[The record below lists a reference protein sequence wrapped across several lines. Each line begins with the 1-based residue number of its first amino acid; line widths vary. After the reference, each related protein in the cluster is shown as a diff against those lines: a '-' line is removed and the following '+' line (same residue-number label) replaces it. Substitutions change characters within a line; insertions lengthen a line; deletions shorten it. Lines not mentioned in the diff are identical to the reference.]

1 MNVYFTG
8 CWHVS
13 HEGIL
18 SLTKRGEQFSTIR
31 AHDLYLIDR
40 INETVKEDDILFVLG
55 DIGKKVSMPEFLD
68 SLRVRDIRLTP
79 GNHCVSDYSMQYLRH
94 TFKVVEMSLE
104 HRYKDADGKTNRIF
118 LSHYPHLCFNKSF
131 VGAINL
137 FSHVHSHLNL
147 YQRIFM
153 PHARILDVGL
163 DSAKEYLGDYKPFSL
178 ADVLNLV
185 ESRRGWSPDAN
196 KAIVTS
202 AVQIPAETGI
212 NWRITYEYD
221 FNWEHIGR
229 EIWTEDEYYEVRQ
242 MDSSSM
248 ILNGLKEPKVGEY
261 FIWQ

>member
-1 MNVYFTG
+1 
-8 CWHVS
+8 
-13 HEGIL
+13 
-18 SLTKRGEQFSTIR
+18 
-31 AHDLYLIDR
+31 
-40 INETVKEDDILFVLG
+40 
-55 DIGKKVSMPEFLD
+55 
-68 SLRVRDIRLTP
+68 
-79 GNHCVSDYSMQYLRH
+79 
-94 TFKVVEMSLE
+94 
-104 HRYKDADGKTNRIF
+104 
-118 LSHYPHLCFNKSF
+118 
-131 VGAINL
+131 
-137 FSHVHSHLNL
+137 
-147 YQRIFM
+147 M